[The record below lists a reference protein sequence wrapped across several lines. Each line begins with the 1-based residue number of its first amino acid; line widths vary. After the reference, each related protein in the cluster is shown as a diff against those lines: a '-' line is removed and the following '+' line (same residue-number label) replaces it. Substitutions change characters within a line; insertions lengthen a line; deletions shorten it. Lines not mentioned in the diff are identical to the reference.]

1 MFCVCRLSINGR
13 LLVLPYD
20 RIFDKEIIDD
30 YNAEGKLLKAGS
42 KWYYGKILRLFI
54 NIDKAEDYVNKTNL
68 EVEEDL
74 LSFENGDK
82 ESMNYSTPAQ
92 ITQQDFKELMHDIKA
107 IKNSLEIIEAD
118 QVEIKKSIIELSE
131 LKTAGYEESLVNGDS
146 RRKDNS
152 YLPHEI
158 VESALMGVQ
167 ELDDDDE
174 ENGQNNSEEV
184 QMNSQNL
191 LQEITEMMTN
201 NIESNGL
208 HTVSGR

>member
-1 MFCVCRLSINGR
+1 MPL
-13 LLVLPYD
+13 D

-30 YNAEGKLLKAGS
+30 SNAEGKLVKIGS
-42 KWYYGKILRLFI
+42 KWYYGRVLRLFI
-54 NIDKAEDYVNKTNL
+54 NGDKADDYVNKTNL

-74 LSFENGDK
+74 MCLENSDK
-82 ESMNYSTPAQ
+82 ESNASSLPAQ

-131 LKTAGYEESLVNGDS
+131 MRTVGYDESPYMNGDNKS
-146 RRKDNS
+146 KDNS

-167 ELDDDDE
+167 EVDDE
-174 ENGQNNSEEV
+174 EEETGENNFEEAERNG
-184 QMNSQNL
+184 QNL
-191 LQEITEMMTN
+191 LQEITDMMTN
-201 NIESNGL
+201 NFEANGL
-208 HTVSGR
+208 HAVSCTYIIL